1 VSIEHLSNQQ
11 WLDDNRAA
19 FDRASGVAS
28 EIGLQ
33 NELYS
38 SLVESGQ
45 VTLEPFQDA
54 TTEHLT
60 AEQTNTFQVLRE
72 AEAAAPYEELGLK
85 DVQLRAAIG
94 SIATQLAEIEEG
106 HAEEAALIRK
116 EEELVAG
123 RIPELAPKL
132 SEIATKLQQGLVAKA
147 KTELQARKVALEAE
161 YESFSQQSED
171 IGQAWQIPRLV
182 RTSQEEPEL
191 GPEEPDDLI
200 EIDDFPEETHI
211 TKEQVAEKL
220 HRKYP
225 NEVLR
230 EASQFVALFLAE
242 APKYIYTLNELA
254 DVIYGTEEPNRKGRV
269 SALIS
274 NFGLGKVDIIGRALA
289 GQGMVFQRGERR
301 RYTKSTGES
310 FGRCHPVFRAVP
322 FEEAENRDRIVH
334 SDAEV
339 DWVNDGWHTIIYDY
353 DTNQPETTIT
363 IEVAP
368 EDTTKVPPLA
378 VSEPTIA
385 VDDAEAEMAE
395 EVSDVREQEA
405 TTHPPVKER
414 RKRPEPEW
422 KVELIRDVEQTIAQ
436 FVADEL
442 MQEGTVGWKV
452 VRLKSSS
459 RTLGTETMS
468 ERGVNNRIISKAE
481 GSVDSELPISKFI
494 CLALQNSHPDT
505 FSNRSRRKQAIALVE
520 QAIADHF
527 ESLRKNK
534 PPSVFYPS

>member
-1 VSIEHLSNQQ
+1 MSTEHLSNQQ
-11 WLDDNRAA
+11 WLDDNRTA
-19 FDRASGVAS
+19 FDRASGLAN
-28 EIGLQ
+28 EIGMQ
-33 NELYS
+33 NELHS

-54 TTEHLT
+54 TTEYLT
-60 AEQTNTFQVLRE
+60 AEQTDTFQELRE
-72 AEAAAPYEELGLK
+72 AEASAPYEELGLR
-85 DVQLRAAIG
+85 DLRLRAAIG
-94 SIATQLAEIEEG
+94 SITSQLADIEEVYAEQTALI
-106 HAEEAALIRK
+106 HKEEAI
-116 EEELVAG
+116 VADK
-123 RIPELAPKL
+123 IPELAPKL
-132 SEIATKLQQGLVAKA
+132 SEIATRLQQGLVAKA
-147 KTELQARKVALEAE
+147 KIELEARKAALESE
-161 YESFSQQSED
+161 YESFSQQSEA
-171 IGQAWQIPRLV
+171 IGQAWPIPRLV
-182 RTSQEEPEL
+182 RTAQEEPEL

-200 EIDDFPEETHI
+200 EVDDFPEETHF

-225 NEVLR
+225 DEVLR

-242 APKYIYTLNELA
+242 EPKYIYTLDELA

-274 NFGLGKVDIIGRALA
+274 NFELGKADIIGRALA

-301 RYTKSTGES
+301 SYRKSTGES
-310 FGRCHPVFRAVP
+310 FGRCHPVFRAIPVD
-322 FEEAENRDRIVH
+322 EAENRDRIVH
-334 SDAEV
+334 SDEEV
-339 DWVNDGWHTIIYDY
+339 NWVNDGWHTVIYDY
-353 DTNQPETTIT
+353 DAAPASADQPKTIIS
-363 IEVAP
+363 IEAATK
-368 EDTTKVPPLA
+368 DTARVPLTE
-378 VSEPTIA
+378 SEPTTIVGDVK
-385 VDDAEAEMAE
+385 VDTVE
-395 EVSDVREQEA
+395 EVSDAQEQEA
-405 TTHPPVKER
+405 VPQQPVKER

-422 KVELIRDVEQTIAQ
+422 KVKLKRDVEQTIAQ

-442 MQEGTVGWKV
+442 MREEAVGWKV

-520 QAIADHF
+520 QAVADHF
-527 ESLRKNK
+527 ESLRKK
-534 PPSVFYPS
+534 